1 MVSERMVDRVIGTKC
16 CAKCGR
22 PVVVESYT
30 IPGATQLLSMY
41 DKCPAVH
48 ASPDGT
54 PLEYHKCDNT
64 TFISP
69 KYEIK
74 MKYGRPFE
82 PELLKRM
89 G

>member
-1 MVSERMVDRVIGTKC
+1 
-16 CAKCGR
+16 
-22 PVVVESYT
+22 
-30 IPGATQLLSMY
+30 MY